1 MFAHASNAPA
11 LAARYSLAVT
21 WSRRRWKRRL
31 RTIRANIAAHLGDP
45 GLSVGAVAVR
55 QRVTPRYVHRLFEGE
70 GVTLTEFVL
79 RHV

>member
-1 MFAHASNAPA
+1 
-11 LAARYSLAVT
+11 
-21 WSRRRWKRRL
+21 
-31 RTIRANIAAHLGDP
+31 
-45 GLSVGAVAVR
+45 VR